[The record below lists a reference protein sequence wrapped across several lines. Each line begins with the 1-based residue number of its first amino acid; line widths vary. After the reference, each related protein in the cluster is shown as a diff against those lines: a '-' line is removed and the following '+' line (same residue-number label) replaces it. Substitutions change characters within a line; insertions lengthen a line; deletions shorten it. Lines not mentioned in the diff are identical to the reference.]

1 MFTGIVTEVGA
12 VRAVSDSSGGRLL
25 SIEAPRVADGLRVGE
40 SVAVN
45 GVCLTAVAVDTGR
58 FEVEVVPESLKR
70 SNLGRVRQGS
80 AVDLER
86 PLAAGGRF
94 DGHVVQGHV
103 DAVATIRS
111 IDREG
116 DSTRMWF
123 DLGSQYLRYVVEK
136 GSVALDGV
144 SLTVSAVDAGGF
156 EVVLIPHTLDRT
168 VFGTRAVGEEVN
180 VEVDILAKYVERLL
194 GARP

>member
-1 MFTGIVTEVGA
+1 MFTGIVAEVGE
-12 VRAVSDSSGGRLL
+12 VRAVSDSSGGRVL
-25 SIEAPRVADGLRVGE
+25 SIDAPRIAAGLRVGE

-45 GVCLTAVAVDTGR
+45 GVCLTAVAVDTSR

-70 SNLGRVRQGS
+70 SNLGTVRQGS

-116 DSTRMWF
+116 DSIRMWL
-123 DLGSQYLRYVVEK
+123 DLGSVHLRYVVEK

-194 GARP
+194 EARP

>member
-1 MFTGIVTEVGA
+1 MFTGIVAEVGE
-12 VRAVSDSSGGRLL
+12 VRAVSDSSGGRVL
-25 SIEAPRVADGLRVGE
+25 SIDAPRIAAGLRVGE

-70 SNLGRVRQGS
+70 SNLGTVRQGS

-116 DSTRMWF
+116 DSIRMWL
-123 DLGSQYLRYVVEK
+123 DLGSVHLRYVVEK

-194 GARP
+194 EARP